1 MLLAATV
8 LLVVRNAA
16 LVDAPSAGWTH
27 GSPWIWTHF
36 QRYEP
41 EPEPDPIGFL
51 WPPAQLELSVP
62 SAAEAPS
69 TAVKLTLASEHYR
82 PMRDGARVLQV
93 DENPPMALESS
104 RPERL
109 TLELQG
115 LAAGMHTARAWLQS
129 GPPAAA
135 TRIDFEVPAADGDAP
150 PLPPPEPPPPEP
162 EPSPPPPAGTPE
174 RCAWDPPPAPEPV
187 AAPPEA
193 PPPVDRGA
201 PVVDGQP
208 SFVLDAEHR
217 AAAGELLRLRHPA
230 TEQGLTAMHAAL
242 LPWDTS
248 PTRTFLLTVRV
259 SNTSDGGGAKDGRAG
274 SSAVNYA
281 LLDAELN
288 PLTPFRLLELRS
300 PRTRQRRS
308 GPEDARLVRVGGRR
322 FLLYND
328 AYDDAP
334 GGDAE
339 GGLAHLARPWVM
351 RRRMYLAELVA
362 EPPAAPKRRR
372 AARRLPPE
380 EEILE
385 EEEEEEEEGGGGDEA
400 MTAGVRA
407 LEPVA
412 LVADDA
418 VFGAAGRRSVVEK
431 NWVPWA
437 LNGSLY
443 MSYSLDPHIV
453 LRVPLPP
460 ASAAAS
466 AAPATVDVTLTHATR
481 FARPPA
487 ENAAAEAA
495 AAAGRPELRG
505 GTPAVRIDR
514 STFLAFLHS
523 VQRRGGRSVYRVAAY
538 TFDAAP
544 PFAVTAI
551 SPPFALGRHALPYPI
566 GVHATKRHLYLSY
579 GASDAAW
586 FVAKLDRAALLATLI
601 PVHTEAAPRAAAG
614 AAPPP
619 VSWHVF
625 SSAPAEVREAL
636 TACASGTAAAG
647 SECEELRAGLS

>member
-1 MLLAATV
+1 MSGPHWAFNAILATFPIIALVHELGTEQLVHSARHVLSSLPTFERTRRRRTSTCQHAVLLAATV

-115 LAAGMHTARAWLQS
+115 LATGTHTARAWLQS

-162 EPSPPPPAGTPE
+162 EQSPPSGTPE
-174 RCAWDPPPAPEPV
+174 RCAWDPPPPEPV

-242 LPWDTS
+242 LPWETS

-259 SNTSDGGGAKDGRAG
+259 SNTSDGGGAKGEKTYIEYYIDHSLAN
-274 SSAVNYA
+274 A
-281 LLDAELN
+281 
-288 PLTPFRLLELRS
+288 PLTQPLEADDVGALAHLVP
-300 PRTRQRRS
+300 PRTRS
-308 GPEDARLVRVGGRR
+308 S
-322 FLLYND
+322 
-328 AYDDAP
+328 
-334 GGDAE
+334 
-339 GGLAHLARPWVM
+339 
-351 RRRMYLAELVA
+351 
-362 EPPAAPKRRR
+362 PA
-372 AARRLPPE
+372 
-380 EEILE
+380 
-385 EEEEEEEEGGGGDEA
+385 
-400 MTAGVRA
+400 
-407 LEPVA
+407 
-412 LVADDA
+412 
-418 VFGAAGRRSVVEK
+418 
-431 NWVPWA
+431 
-437 LNGSLY
+437 
-443 MSYSLDPHIV
+443 
-453 LRVPLPP
+453 
-460 ASAAAS
+460 
-466 AAPATVDVTLTHATR
+466 
-481 FARPPA
+481 
-487 ENAAAEAA
+487 
-495 AAAGRPELRG
+495 
-505 GTPAVRIDR
+505 
-514 STFLAFLHS
+514 
-523 VQRRGGRSVYRVAAY
+523 
-538 TFDAAP
+538 
-544 PFAVTAI
+544 
-551 SPPFALGRHALPYPI
+551 
-566 GVHATKRHLYLSY
+566 
-579 GASDAAW
+579 
-586 FVAKLDRAALLATLI
+586 
-601 PVHTEAAPRAAAG
+601 
-614 AAPPP
+614 
-619 VSWHVF
+619 
-625 SSAPAEVREAL
+625 
-636 TACASGTAAAG
+636 
-647 SECEELRAGLS
+647 